1 MLGAVRTLTDSF
13 IVAESFL
20 KTAPVEIFPAAKIDR
35 KMKSIRNL
43 SRFVV
48 KLLVVGQSVVE
59 LFSY

>member
-48 KLLVVGQSVVE
+48 KLLVVGQ
-59 LFSY
+59 